1 MKKYI
6 IYLFAMTMGLCG
18 LSSCSEETEEDNEFA
33 DWAVRNEQYLAS
45 IATDSMK
52 QAGWQRIKNY
62 SLNDSVEGG
71 ISDYIYVD
79 SIAHYDLGV
88 NKQGS
93 PAFTDSVRVMYQGR
107 LMPSAS
113 YPRGKVFD
121 KGTAVCTFSV
131 ATSSTARFSVSGV
144 VTGFTTAL
152 QKMHVGDYWRV
163 YIPSGLGYGT
173 AGNGTS
179 LPGSSVLV
187 FDLVLVDYSP
197 VGQVMDPWQ

>member
-33 DWAVRNEQYLAS
+33 DWAVRNEQYLIT

-113 YPRGKVFD
+113 YPRGKFFD
-121 KGTAVCTFSV
+121 KGTAVGTFSV

>member
-88 NKQGS
+88 DKQGS
-93 PAFTDSVRVMYQGR
+93 T
-107 LMPSAS
+107 
-113 YPRGKVFD
+113 
-121 KGTAVCTFSV
+121 
-131 ATSSTARFSVSGV
+131 
-144 VTGFTTAL
+144 
-152 QKMHVGDYWRV
+152 
-163 YIPSGLGYGT
+163 
-173 AGNGTS
+173 
-179 LPGSSVLV
+179 
-187 FDLVLVDYSP
+187 
-197 VGQVMDPWQ
+197 